1 LETVA
6 TEFQTQGLELDMAL
20 VAWGSD
26 FRRKSGQ
33 FADDLATRYKKRV
46 RDSLALRR
54 NAYRVLLTRGRDG
67 AVIFVPAIPEL
78 DETWQWLQAVGLRDL
93 SIPNGLRYR

>member
-6 TEFQTQGLELDMAL
+6 TEFQTQGLELDMAI
-20 VAWGSD
+20 VAWGTD
-26 FRRKSGQ
+26 FRRNSGQ
-33 FADDLATRYKKRV
+33 FTDDLATRYKKKV

-67 AVIFVPAIPEL
+67 TAIFVPAIPEL
-78 DETWQWLQAVGLRDL
+78 NETWQWLRNAGLREVSLPAGL
-93 SIPNGLRYR
+93 SHG